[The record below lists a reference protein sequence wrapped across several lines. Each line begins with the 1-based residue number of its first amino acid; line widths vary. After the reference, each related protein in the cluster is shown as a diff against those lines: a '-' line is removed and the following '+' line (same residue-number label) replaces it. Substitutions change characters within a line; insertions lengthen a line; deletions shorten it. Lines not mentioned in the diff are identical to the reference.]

1 MLNPYTKNK
10 NIQIT
15 NDVVKATPESYNY
28 IKIMQH
34 YFLNNILCFF
44 VTYSHKNKLVIYTE
58 LCKVKCA
65 KIDCVV
71 LFPCVIINF
80 PLYSNIERLT
90 KLNLHLM

>member
-1 MLNPYTKNK
+1 MLNPYTENK

-44 VTYSHKNKLVIYTE
+44 VTYSHKNKLYRTV
-58 LCKVKCA
+58 
-65 KIDCVV
+65 
-71 LFPCVIINF
+71 
-80 PLYSNIERLT
+80 
-90 KLNLHLM
+90 